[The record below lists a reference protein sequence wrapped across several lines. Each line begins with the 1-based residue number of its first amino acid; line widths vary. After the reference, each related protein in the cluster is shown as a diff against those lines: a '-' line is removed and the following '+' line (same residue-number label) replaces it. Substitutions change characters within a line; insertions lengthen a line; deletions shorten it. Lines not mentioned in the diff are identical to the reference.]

1 MFARV
6 KKGRKAEYLQI
17 VENYRDGGKVCQ
29 RLVLYVGHYNSI
41 DDALHRMPRE
51 LRNWRTRR
59 TRIADDEFTGGEVEH
74 LNDLIKATDERLQ
87 ALRALA
93 KEHPEV
99 VERDR
104 KRAARRPGQVAARSR
119 SRARRAQRE
128 RERRESA
135 ERSDQQRE
143 LREKVREPGLEVG
156 MLRKRRNRL
165 RAAARRRFR
174 RVEDAPVPAHREGI
188 ALTDDD
194 WRKIE
199 EILEEA
205 EHLSE
210 EADKLTAELKRRQE
224 ILEEAT
230 AELKRH
236 R

>member
-17 VENYRDGGKVCQ
+17 VENYRDGGKVRQ

-59 TRIADDEFTGGEVEH
+59 TIIADDEFTGGEVEH

-104 KRAARRPGQVAARSR
+104 KRAARRPGQVAAR